1 MPLLAAADYQPALQ
15 ALFERIEARLRPLLP
30 GARIEHIG
38 ASSIPGASSKGDL
51 DICVIVPPAEH
62 ARVVDLLR
70 GRGYHV
76 KPDTL
81 RTPELCMLVASQEV
95 AEGQDL
101 ALQIVAQDSAF
112 EDFLRFRE
120 ALRRDPALVAAYDA
134 VKRRHW
140 DQGEDA
146 YRAAKARFIESVLA
160 AGGDCL

>member
-1 MPLLAAADYQPALQ
+1 MPLLAAADYQPAVQ
-15 ALFERIEARLRPLLP
+15 ALFERIEADLRPLLP
-30 GARIEHIG
+30 RARIEHIG
-38 ASSIPGASSKGDL
+38 ASSIPGALSKGDL

-62 ARVVDLLR
+62 AQVIELLC

-81 RTPELCMLVASQEV
+81 RTPALCMLVAAPEL
-95 AEGQDL
+95 AGNQDL
-101 ALQIVAQDSAF
+101 ALQIVAQGSEF

-120 ALRRDPALVAAYDA
+120 ALRKEPALVAAYDA

-160 AGGDCL
+160 RGGDCL